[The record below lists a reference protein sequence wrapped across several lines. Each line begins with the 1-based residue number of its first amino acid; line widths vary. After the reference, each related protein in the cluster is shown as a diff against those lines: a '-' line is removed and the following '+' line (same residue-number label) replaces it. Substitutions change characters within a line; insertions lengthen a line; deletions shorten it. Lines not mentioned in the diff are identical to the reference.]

1 MTHAIITP
9 PAAEPLTLAEVK
21 AHLRLDGSAE
31 DALLTSLIAAARHY
45 LEATTGLALIT
56 QRLRFYLDDWP
67 VDGLIQLA
75 IAPLQ
80 SLEMVTVYDAAGN
93 PQTVPLAGHVLDA
106 VSTPAR
112 LFLAA
117 QPATSRPLN
126 GIEID
131 VTAGFGNTGAD
142 VPDTLIR
149 AMLMHVALM
158 YELRCAIP
166 SDMQPAAIPAGYD
179 RLVSPYRLVR
189 L

>member
-9 PAAEPLTLAEVK
+9 PAVEPLTLAEVK
-21 AHLRLDGSAE
+21 THLRLDGSAE
-31 DALLTSLIAAARHY
+31 DALLASLVVAARQY

-56 QRLRFYLDDWP
+56 QRLRFYRDDWP
-67 VDGLIQLA
+67 ADGLIQLA

-80 SLEMVTVYDAAGN
+80 SVESVTIYDAAGN
-93 PQTVPLAGHVLDA
+93 PLAVALTGHVLDSA
-106 VSTPAR
+106 ASPAR
-112 LFLAA
+112 LFLPA
-117 QPATSRPLN
+117 QPPTSRPLN

-142 VPDTLIR
+142 VPDTLKR

-158 YELRCAIP
+158 YELRGAIP
-166 SDMQPAAIPAGYD
+166 SEMQPAAIPAGYD
-179 RLVSPYRLVR
+179 RLVSPYRPVR

>member
-1 MTHAIITP
+1 MTHTLITP
-9 PAAEPLTLAEVK
+9 PAAEPLTLAQVK
-21 AHLRLDGSAE
+21 AHLRLDGNAD
-31 DALLTSLIAAARHY
+31 DALLTSLIAAARRY

-56 QRLRFYLDDWP
+56 QKLRFYFDDWP
-67 VDGLIQLA
+67 ADGLIQPA

-80 SLEMVTVYDAAGN
+80 SVESVTVYDASGN
-93 PQTVPLAGHVLDA
+93 PQPVSLDGHVLDA

-142 VPDTLIR
+142 VPDTLKR

-158 YELRCAIP
+158 YELRGAVLAE
-166 SDMQPAAIPAGYD
+166 MQPAAVPAGYD
-179 RLVSPYRLVR
+179 RLVSPFRPVR

>member
-9 PAAEPLTLAEVK
+9 PAAEPLTLAQVK

-31 DALLTSLIAAARHY
+31 DALLTSLIAAARQY
-45 LEATTGLALIT
+45 LEANTGLSLIT

-67 VDGLIQLA
+67 ADGLIQLA

-80 SLEMVTVYDAAGN
+80 TLESVTVYDGVGN
-93 PQTVPLAGHVLDA
+93 PQTVSLAGHVLDA
-106 VSTPAR
+106 VSSPAR
-112 LFLAA
+112 LFLSE
-117 QPATSRPLN
+117 QPPTSRPLN

-131 VTAGFGNTGAD
+131 VSAGFGNTGAD
-142 VPDTLIR
+142 VPDTLTR

-158 YELRCAIP
+158 YELRGAIP

-179 RLVSPYRLVR
+179 RLVSPYRAVR

>member
-1 MTHAIITP
+1 MTHTIIAP
-9 PAAEPLTLAEVK
+9 PAAEPLTLAQVK
-21 AHLRLDGSAE
+21 AHLRLDGSAD
-31 DALLTSLIAAARHY
+31 DALLTDLIAAARQY

-56 QRLRFYLDDWP
+56 QRLRFYRDDWP
-67 VDGLIQLA
+67 ADGLIQLA

-80 SLEMVTVYDAAGN
+80 AIESVTVYDAAGN
-93 PQTVPLAGHVLDA
+93 PQVVSLTGHVLDA
-106 VSTPAR
+106 ASSPAR
-112 LFLAA
+112 LFLPA
-117 QPATSRPLN
+117 QPPTSRPLN

-131 VTAGFGNTGAD
+131 VVAGFGNTGAD

-158 YELRCAIP
+158 YELRGAIP

-179 RLVSPYRLVR
+179 RLVSPYRTVR

>member
-9 PAAEPLTLAEVK
+9 PAAEPLTLAQVK
-21 AHLRLDGSAE
+21 AHLRLDGNAD
-31 DALLTSLIAAARHY
+31 DALLTSLIAAARRF

-56 QRLRFYLDDWP
+56 QRLRFYRDDWSA
-67 VDGLIQLA
+67 DGLIQLA

-80 SLEMVTVYDAAGN
+80 NLESVTVYDAAGN
-93 PQTVPLAGHVLDA
+93 PQVVPLAGHVLDA
-106 VSTPAR
+106 VSSPAR
-112 LFLAA
+112 LFLAT
-117 QPATSRPLN
+117 QPATSRPVN

-142 VPDTLIR
+142 VPDTLAR

-158 YELRCAIP
+158 YELRGAIP
-166 SDMQPAAIPAGYD
+166 SDMQPAAVPAGYD
-179 RLVSPYRLVR
+179 RLVSPYRPVR